1 MKLDAPLIVGS
12 LVLTLGTTACDSS
25 APLPDEELLDEELL
39 AAETD
44 ESNESPVR
52 NLADVYQDDDE
63 PMDPETTDAPT
74 GPAAGDADGFM
85 QEIDPSQIIDGFTL
99 DSDRDVMVNN
109 NGGTC
114 SGTLLRNNV
123 VLTARHCVTTDG
135 TINGPIAAANAFT
148 VTQDGPG
155 ATLGSSLSVTAVA
168 AMAGQDVAMLRLS
181 GVFSIDGQPLGQ
193 STQILATPQADV
205 VGNNVLCQGY
215 GRNSCGGGTGTLR
228 AGLVSVADDDAGMLE
243 YAPINGYDWIQYKGD
258 SGSSCRL
265 GVFVPGNLN
274 KALGVLSTA
283 GCGWI
288 ATETGPQLYRGWAID
303 QMNAWAGGDFND
315 DFSAW
320 GFYTIDEPA
329 GMLQGPSDWHRIG
342 GVLTEDS
349 NAYTNTTYHEGTRYV
364 STTQVASDA
373 TVRVTVESP
382 DNDAAGL
389 VLRYRDSTHYYR
401 LSFDEQRRYAR
412 IIRRSGNGWVV
423 IAEDLDF
430 DIDWSTAPEI
440 AFYASGT
447 VLAGFVDGQVAIVG
461 VDDDANAGYTAG
473 RAGMYTWGLTDA
485 TFDDFEIDRF

>member
-1 MKLDAPLIVGS
+1 MKLYAPIIFGS
-12 LVLTLGTTACDSS
+12 LALLLGTTACDPSD
-25 APLPDEELLDEELL
+25 PLLDDELLEAD
-39 AAETD
+39 TD
-44 ESNESPVR
+44 GSAESPIR
-52 NLADVYQDDDE
+52 DLTDVIDDDE

-74 GPAAGDADGFM
+74 GPVSDADAFVH
-85 QEIDPSQIIDGFTL
+85 EIDPTQIIDGFTL
-99 DSDRDVMVNN
+99 DSDRDVMINN
-109 NGGTC
+109 NGWIC

-123 VLTARHCVTTDG
+123 VLTARHCVTTSN

-155 ATLGSSLSVTAVA
+155 ATLGSSLGVSAVA
-168 AMAGQDVAMLRLS
+168 AMGAEDVAMLKLTS
-181 GVFSIDGQPLGQ
+181 LFAIDGQSLGQ
-193 STQILATPQADV
+193 STQILATPQGDV

-215 GRNSCGGGTGTLR
+215 GLDSCGGGGSAEVLR
-228 AGLVSVADDDAGMLE
+228 GGLAELSYDSAGMLK
-243 YAPINGYDWIQYKGD
+243 YTPIDGYDWIQYVGD

-265 GVFVPGNLN
+265 GTFVPPNLN
-274 KALGVLSTA
+274 KALGVLSTS

-288 ATETGPQLYRGWAID
+288 AFETGPELYRDWAID

-320 GFYTIDEPA
+320 GLYTIDEPA
-329 GMLQGPSDWHRIG
+329 GMLQGPSDWHRSG

-349 NAYTNTTYHEGTRYV
+349 NAYTNTTHHEGTRYV
-364 STTQVASDA
+364 NTIAVASDA
-373 TVRVTVESP
+373 AVRVTVQSP

-412 IIRRSGNGWVV
+412 IVRRSGNSWTV

-430 DIDWSTAPEI
+430 DIDWSTAPELT
-440 AFYASGT
+440 FYASGT
-447 VLAGFVDGQVAIVG
+447 VLAGFVDGQVKIVG
-461 VDDDANAGYTAG
+461 IDDDAHDGYTAG